1 MKVQGTIDKK
11 DYIWIYDS
19 IPMFAKRKVTELMGF
34 NQPSKFTQ
42 CKQISKERFNILN
55 DFAIKHGYKSNNF
68 VGKPANFDKEQVHD
82 YFKKLTTF
90 INSLEYNLLSN
101 NQKEKVIN
109 EHKTIHNLLLTE

>member
-1 MKVQGTIDKK
+1 MKIQGTIDKK
-11 DYIWIYDS
+11 EYIWIYDS

-55 DFAIKHGYKSNNF
+55 DFAIKHGYKSNNYL
-68 VGKPANFDKEQVHD
+68 GNPMPFDFEQVHD
-82 YFKKLTTF
+82 YFKRLTIF

-101 NQKEKVIN
+101 SQKEKVIN